1 MTSDAKIGL
10 LLGLVFIFIIA
21 FVINGLPS
29 FRTRADA
36 NAQMNDMLDAQSRSL
51 GIAEKARNAIELNE
65 PMIRYTGPAPAAPQ
79 ATDPRYTM
87 PLPSGSAVG
96 GQAGTGAVSPPA
108 TAQPTAPSPPP
119 IQQVW
124 PKAYTV
130 SEGDSLA
137 AIAQKFYGPEEG
149 NRRVNVMRIFEANRR
164 ILKSADEI
172 VVGQKLVI
180 PGLPGAG
187 EPQQSGIF
195 SGSMFE
201 TRRSIGEILL
211 GGSSA
216 RSGGKYVV
224 KEGENLW
231 KIAARQ
237 LGDGSR
243 YKEIFK
249 LNKDKLEDE
258 DSVVTG
264 MTLRMPAR

>member
-1 MTSDAKIGL
+1 L

-29 FRTRADA
+29 FRARSDA
-36 NAQMNDMLDAQSRSL
+36 NAQMNDMLDAQNRSL
-51 GIAEKARNAIELNE
+51 GIAQKAREAIELNE
-65 PMIRYTGPAPAAPQ
+65 PMIRYTGPAPAAPVES
-79 ATDPRYTM
+79 DPRYTM
-87 PLPSGSAVG
+87 PLPSGSASG
-96 GQAGTGAVSPPA
+96 GQTGVPGANPPA
-108 TAQPTAPSPPP
+108 GAQPAAPSVGVVPE
-119 IQQVW
+119 IW
-124 PKAYTV
+124 PKLYTV
-130 SEGDSLA
+130 GDGDSLA
-137 AIAQKFYGPEEG
+137 AIAQKFYGPVEG
-149 NRRVNVMRIFEANRR
+149 NRKVNVTRIFEANRR

-180 PGLPGAG
+180 PALAGASG
-187 EPQQSGIF
+187 PQQSGIF

-211 GGSSA
+211 GGSSG
-216 RSGGKYVV
+216 RSGREYVV

-249 LNKDKLEDE
+249 LNKDRLEDE
-258 DSVVTG
+258 DSVVSG
-264 MTLRMPAR
+264 MSLRMPAR

>member
-36 NAQMNDMLDAQSRSL
+36 NAQMNEMLDAQNRSL

-65 PMIRYTGPAPAAPQ
+65 PMIRYTGPVPPAPAE
-79 ATDPRYTM
+79 TEPRYTI
-87 PLPSGSAVG
+87 PLPSGSPLG
-96 GQAGTGAVSPPA
+96 GQPGAPAANPPA
-108 TAQPTAPSPPP
+108 PAQPGLPSV
-119 IQQVW
+119 QVW
-124 PKAYTV
+124 PKVYTV
-130 SEGDSLA
+130 GRDDSLA

-149 NRRVNVMRIFEANRR
+149 NRRVNVMRIFEANSR
-164 ILKSADEI
+164 ILKSPHEI
-172 VVGQKLVI
+172 FVGQKLVI
-180 PGLPGAG
+180 PALPGTSQ
-187 EPQQSGIF
+187 PQQSGIF

-216 RSGGKYVV
+216 RAVGEYVV

-237 LGDGSR
+237 LGDGNR

-249 LNKDKLEDE
+249 LNKDRLEDE
-258 DSVVTG
+258 DSVVAG
-264 MTLRMPAR
+264 MSLRMPAR